1 MSTPPPQRGQGVP
14 QPRANG
20 GGKDGEEKKV
30 IASAGAGVPPQQFMF
45 GTMNMAKSPSGQ
57 PSMPGM
63 PPGGRPMPGAPMMGM
78 MPPGGKPGMPG
89 MGMPPGQM
97 FTPGS
102 APFNMG
108 MMMGVPPMGV
118 PAYAKPPGMKPPSS
132 PSTPPVKSASKAIK
146 IVNPKTKQEVK
157 VGAPATPPGAPA
169 AAAPAAA
176 PVDAA
181 PPAAASPTPAAP
193 ASAPTPTPAPV
204 PAKPAP
210 VNFAA
215 MAAKPAN
222 PPKPTPAPVAPKA
235 PEPKSTEPPAPKV
248 TKPEEAKAP
257 VPAPVKPAAPTAAD
271 ILRKA
276 PEAPKPQPPK
286 QEEPK
291 EPPKHRA
298 VEQLAEAVAKVD
310 LKKSESASSFAS
322 DVTSD
327 AGSDATENVPR
338 TRSAPPAIT
347 EFTLA
352 EKPADGKY
360 TLDEM
365 KAMRD
370 SPLAQTKPANWIVPD
385 DTDYWPVPGFICPP
399 GVQSFGGGRSGG
411 RRGGSRG
418 GGGYDKKGDDKW
430 AHRQLPADGGRR
442 GDRRGGGY
450 NQSQY
455 RIPPGELP
463 KLHKTDKKYV
473 IGVVDDEEQKR
484 QRAFKAI
491 LNKLTPDNFE
501 KLLEKILDVGITE
514 VETLVGL
521 IGQLFEKALQEPTFS
536 SLYAQLCRVLSD
548 RFESEGVEFLDPTA
562 EKGMQAITFKRVL
575 LKKCQQEFESGDKAI
590 ARAEAGEDED
600 DEKKE
605 EEKEGEE
612 KTEEKKE
619 LEEGEIDEPPKPKT
633 EEELAL
639 EERRKQLKRE
649 EKILQARRRMLG
661 NIRFI
666 GELFKKTM
674 LAEGVMH
681 TCIMKLLGD
690 GKRDPTEE
698 DVEALCK
705 LMMTVGGQ
713 LDSPKAKAYMD
724 AYFTRIATLSKLTD
738 LSSRHRFMLQDVID
752 TRSKGWR
759 ERRKQEGPKKIEE
772 VHRDAQRQ
780 AMEQTRRAG
789 IRPERSTSF
798 GNLSRSDSRRGGGD
812 FERPPSRGARGGDDR
827 GSFQRSDSRS
837 GFGGDRRG
845 DSRSGRDF
853 DARSTIPAPNR
864 TVPAPNKTVPAP
876 ASAVPAPK
884 TATDEKESAADDEA
898 FIAERKKTTEYFY
911 DDKDVS
917 EAIKVIATWS
927 GTRLVGFIEYF
938 LTTSFERRD
947 MDWDAAYGL
956 VRALAAS
963 DGPMSGAQLI
973 EGFVPLFNN
982 IEDVMCDLP
991 KAGEHIAA
999 CVAGP
1004 VLDGSCALADVASAL
1019 RKATPEGEEPG
1030 YTLAEGFALTI
1041 FAHTLAQVQ
1050 RLAGDD
1056 DSAKMPALL
1065 RASGV
1070 ALADLRGD
1078 VDKEDDTVVPKL
1090 IEKLGL
1096 RGVQ

>member
-157 VGAPATPPGAPA
+157 VGAPATPPAAPA

-310 LKKSESASSFAS
+310 LKKSESASSIAS

-418 GGGYDKKGDDKW
+418 GGGYDKKEDDKW

-590 ARAEAGEDED
+590 AKAEAGEDED

-724 AYFTRIATLSKLTD
+724 AYFSRIATLSKLTD

-864 TVPAPNKTVPAP
+864 TVPAPNKTVPVP

>member
-14 QPRANG
+14 QPRANA

-45 GTMNMAKSPSGQ
+45 GTMNMAKSPGGQ
-57 PSMPGM
+57 PGMPGM

-157 VGAPATPPGAPA
+157 VGAPATPPAAPA

-176 PVDAA
+176 PVAAA
-181 PPAAASPTPAAP
+181 PPAAAPPTPAAP
-193 ASAPTPTPAPV
+193 ASSPTPTPAPV

-248 TKPEEAKAP
+248 TKPEETKAP

-310 LKKSESASSFAS
+310 LKKSESTSSIAS

-327 AGSDATENVPR
+327 AGSDATETVPR

-562 EKGMQAITFKRVL
+562 EEGQQAITFKRVL

-590 ARAEAGEDED
+590 AKAEAGEDED

-666 GELFKKTM
+666 GELFKKSM

-724 AYFTRIATLSKLTD
+724 AYFSRIATLSKLTD

-973 EGFVPLFNN
+973 EGFAPLFNN

>member
-89 MGMPPGQM
+89 LGMPPGQM

-590 ARAEAGEDED
+590 AKAEAGEDED

>member
-157 VGAPATPPGAPA
+157 VGAPATPPAAPA
-169 AAAPAAA
+169 ASAPAAA

-215 MAAKPAN
+215 MAAKPAS

-327 AGSDATENVPR
+327 AGSDVTENVPR

-724 AYFTRIATLSKLTD
+724 AYFSRIATLSKLTD

>member
-45 GTMNMAKSPSGQ
+45 GTMNMAKSPGGQ
-57 PSMPGM
+57 PGMPGM

-89 MGMPPGQM
+89 LGMPPGQM

-157 VGAPATPPGAPA
+157 VGAPATPPAAPA
-169 AAAPAAA
+169 ASAPAAA
-176 PVDAA
+176 PLTPLHPCCVANARGPGLGAVADAGPGA
-181 PPAAASPTPAAP
+181 CEACAGQLRGDGGEARQPAEADA
-193 ASAPTPTPAPV
+193 
-204 PAKPAP
+204 
-210 VNFAA
+210 
-215 MAAKPAN
+215 
-222 PPKPTPAPVAPKA
+222 APVAPKA

-327 AGSDATENVPR
+327 AGSDVTENVPR

-666 GELFKKTM
+666 GELFKKSM

-724 AYFTRIATLSKLTD
+724 AYFSRIATLSKLTD

>member
-1 MSTPPPQRGQGVP
+1 
-14 QPRANG
+14 
-20 GGKDGEEKKV
+20 
-30 IASAGAGVPPQQFMF
+30 
-45 GTMNMAKSPSGQ
+45 
-57 PSMPGM
+57 
-63 PPGGRPMPGAPMMGM
+63 
-78 MPPGGKPGMPG
+78 
-89 MGMPPGQM
+89 
-97 FTPGS
+97 
-102 APFNMG
+102 
-108 MMMGVPPMGV
+108 
-118 PAYAKPPGMKPPSS
+118 
-132 PSTPPVKSASKAIK
+132 
-146 IVNPKTKQEVK
+146 
-157 VGAPATPPGAPA
+157 
-169 AAAPAAA
+169 
-176 PVDAA
+176 
-181 PPAAASPTPAAP
+181 
-193 ASAPTPTPAPV
+193 
-204 PAKPAP
+204 
-210 VNFAA
+210 
-215 MAAKPAN
+215 
-222 PPKPTPAPVAPKA
+222 
-235 PEPKSTEPPAPKV
+235 
-248 TKPEEAKAP
+248 
-257 VPAPVKPAAPTAAD
+257 
-271 ILRKA
+271 
-276 PEAPKPQPPK
+276 
-286 QEEPK
+286 
-291 EPPKHRA
+291 
-298 VEQLAEAVAKVD
+298 
-310 LKKSESASSFAS
+310 
-322 DVTSD
+322 
-327 AGSDATENVPR
+327 
-338 TRSAPPAIT
+338 
-347 EFTLA
+347 
-352 EKPADGKY
+352 
-360 TLDEM
+360 
-365 KAMRD
+365 
-370 SPLAQTKPANWIVPD
+370 
-385 DTDYWPVPGFICPP
+385 
-399 GVQSFGGGRSGG
+399 
-411 RRGGSRG
+411 
-418 GGGYDKKGDDKW
+418 
-430 AHRQLPADGGRR
+430 
-442 GDRRGGGY
+442 
-450 NQSQY
+450 
-455 RIPPGELP
+455 
-463 KLHKTDKKYV
+463 
-473 IGVVDDEEQKR
+473 
-484 QRAFKAI
+484 
-491 LNKLTPDNFE
+491 
-501 KLLEKILDVGITE
+501 
-514 VETLVGL
+514 
-521 IGQLFEKALQEPTFS
+521 
-536 SLYAQLCRVLSD
+536 
-548 RFESEGVEFLDPTA
+548 
-562 EKGMQAITFKRVL
+562 
-575 LKKCQQEFESGDKAI
+575 
-590 ARAEAGEDED
+590 
-600 DEKKE
+600 
-605 EEKEGEE
+605 
-612 KTEEKKE
+612 
-619 LEEGEIDEPPKPKT
+619 
-633 EEELAL
+633 
-639 EERRKQLKRE
+639 
-649 EKILQARRRMLG
+649 MLG

-666 GELFKKTM
+666 GELFKKSM

-724 AYFTRIATLSKLTD
+724 AYFSRIATLSKLTD

>member
-204 PAKPAP
+204 PPKPAP

-327 AGSDATENVPR
+327 AGSDVTENVPR

-590 ARAEAGEDED
+590 AKAEAGEDED

-982 IEDVMCDLP
+982 IEHVMCDLP
-991 KAGEHIAA
+991 KAGDHI
-999 CVAGP
+999 
-1004 VLDGSCALADVASAL
+1004 
-1019 RKATPEGEEPG
+1019 
-1030 YTLAEGFALTI
+1030 
-1041 FAHTLAQVQ
+1041 
-1050 RLAGDD
+1050 
-1056 DSAKMPALL
+1056 
-1065 RASGV
+1065 
-1070 ALADLRGD
+1070 
-1078 VDKEDDTVVPKL
+1078 DKEDDTVVPKL

>member
-1 MSTPPPQRGQGVP
+1 
-14 QPRANG
+14 
-20 GGKDGEEKKV
+20 
-30 IASAGAGVPPQQFMF
+30 
-45 GTMNMAKSPSGQ
+45 
-57 PSMPGM
+57 
-63 PPGGRPMPGAPMMGM
+63 MMGM

-89 MGMPPGQM
+89 LGMPPGQM

-157 VGAPATPPGAPA
+157 VGAPATPPAAPA
-169 AAAPAAA
+169 ASAPAAA

-215 MAAKPAN
+215 MAAKPAS

-666 GELFKKTM
+666 GELFKKSM

-724 AYFTRIATLSKLTD
+724 AYFSRIATLSKLTD

>member
-45 GTMNMAKSPSGQ
+45 GTMNMAKSPGGQ
-57 PSMPGM
+57 PGMPGM

-89 MGMPPGQM
+89 LGMPPGQM

-157 VGAPATPPGAPA
+157 VGAPATPPAAPA
-169 AAAPAAA
+169 ASAPAAA

-215 MAAKPAN
+215 MAAKPAS

-327 AGSDATENVPR
+327 AGSDVTENVPR

-666 GELFKKTM
+666 GELFKKSM

-724 AYFTRIATLSKLTD
+724 AYFSRIATLSKLTD

-884 TATDEKESAADDEA
+884 TATDERSPPP
-898 FIAERKKTTEYFY
+898 TM
-911 DDKDVS
+911 
-917 EAIKVIATWS
+917 
-927 GTRLVGFIEYF
+927 
-938 LTTSFERRD
+938 RRSS
-947 MDWDAAYGL
+947 L
-956 VRALAAS
+956 
-963 DGPMSGAQLI
+963 
-973 EGFVPLFNN
+973 
-982 IEDVMCDLP
+982 
-991 KAGEHIAA
+991 
-999 CVAGP
+999 
-1004 VLDGSCALADVASAL
+1004 
-1019 RKATPEGEEPG
+1019 
-1030 YTLAEGFALTI
+1030 
-1041 FAHTLAQVQ
+1041 
-1050 RLAGDD
+1050 
-1056 DSAKMPALL
+1056 SAKRPRSTSMTT
-1065 RASGV
+1065 R
-1070 ALADLRGD
+1070 
-1078 VDKEDDTVVPKL
+1078 T
-1090 IEKLGL
+1090 
-1096 RGVQ
+1096 

>member
-157 VGAPATPPGAPA
+157 VGAPATPPAAPA
-169 AAAPAAA
+169 ASAPAAA

-215 MAAKPAN
+215 MAAKPAS

-310 LKKSESASSFAS
+310 LKKSESASSIAS

-327 AGSDATENVPR
+327 AGSDATETVPR

-590 ARAEAGEDED
+590 AKAEAGEDED

>member
-89 MGMPPGQM
+89 LGMPPGQM

-215 MAAKPAN
+215 MAAKPAS

-327 AGSDATENVPR
+327 AGSDVTENVPR

>member
-45 GTMNMAKSPSGQ
+45 GTMNMAKSPSRQ

-310 LKKSESASSFAS
+310 LKKSESASSIAS

-327 AGSDATENVPR
+327 AGSDATETVPR

-590 ARAEAGEDED
+590 AKAEAGEDED

-1004 VLDGSCALADVASAL
+1004 VLDGSCALADVASA
-1019 RKATPEGEEPG
+1019 
-1030 YTLAEGFALTI
+1030 FAN
-1041 FAHTLAQVQ
+1041 
-1050 RLAGDD
+1050 
-1056 DSAKMPALL
+1056 
-1065 RASGV
+1065 
-1070 ALADLRGD
+1070 
-1078 VDKEDDTVVPKL
+1078 
-1090 IEKLGL
+1090 
-1096 RGVQ
+1096 

>member
-1 MSTPPPQRGQGVP
+1 M
-14 QPRANG
+14 
-20 GGKDGEEKKV
+20 
-30 IASAGAGVPPQQFMF
+30 
-45 GTMNMAKSPSGQ
+45 
-57 PSMPGM
+57 
-63 PPGGRPMPGAPMMGM
+63 
-78 MPPGGKPGMPG
+78 
-89 MGMPPGQM
+89 
-97 FTPGS
+97 
-102 APFNMG
+102 
-108 MMMGVPPMGV
+108 
-118 PAYAKPPGMKPPSS
+118 
-132 PSTPPVKSASKAIK
+132 
-146 IVNPKTKQEVK
+146 
-157 VGAPATPPGAPA
+157 
-169 AAAPAAA
+169 
-176 PVDAA
+176 
-181 PPAAASPTPAAP
+181 
-193 ASAPTPTPAPV
+193 
-204 PAKPAP
+204 
-210 VNFAA
+210 
-215 MAAKPAN
+215 
-222 PPKPTPAPVAPKA
+222 
-235 PEPKSTEPPAPKV
+235 
-248 TKPEEAKAP
+248 
-257 VPAPVKPAAPTAAD
+257 
-271 ILRKA
+271 
-276 PEAPKPQPPK
+276 
-286 QEEPK
+286 
-291 EPPKHRA
+291 
-298 VEQLAEAVAKVD
+298 
-310 LKKSESASSFAS
+310 
-322 DVTSD
+322 
-327 AGSDATENVPR
+327 
-338 TRSAPPAIT
+338 
-347 EFTLA
+347 
-352 EKPADGKY
+352 
-360 TLDEM
+360 
-365 KAMRD
+365 
-370 SPLAQTKPANWIVPD
+370 
-385 DTDYWPVPGFICPP
+385 
-399 GVQSFGGGRSGG
+399 
-411 RRGGSRG
+411 
-418 GGGYDKKGDDKW
+418 
-430 AHRQLPADGGRR
+430 
-442 GDRRGGGY
+442 
-450 NQSQY
+450 
-455 RIPPGELP
+455 
-463 KLHKTDKKYV
+463 
-473 IGVVDDEEQKR
+473 
-484 QRAFKAI
+484 
-491 LNKLTPDNFE
+491 
-501 KLLEKILDVGITE
+501 
-514 VETLVGL
+514 
-521 IGQLFEKALQEPTFS
+521 
-536 SLYAQLCRVLSD
+536 
-548 RFESEGVEFLDPTA
+548 
-562 EKGMQAITFKRVL
+562 
-575 LKKCQQEFESGDKAI
+575 KKCQQEFESGDKAI
-590 ARAEAGEDED
+590 AKAEAGEDED

-1050 RLAGDD
+1050 RLAGDE

>member
-89 MGMPPGQM
+89 LGMPPGQM

-248 TKPEEAKAP
+248 TKPEEAKAA

-310 LKKSESASSFAS
+310 LKKSESASSIAS

-327 AGSDATENVPR
+327 AGSDATETVPR

-590 ARAEAGEDED
+590 AKAEAGEDED

>member
-1 MSTPPPQRGQGVP
+1 
-14 QPRANG
+14 
-20 GGKDGEEKKV
+20 
-30 IASAGAGVPPQQFMF
+30 
-45 GTMNMAKSPSGQ
+45 
-57 PSMPGM
+57 
-63 PPGGRPMPGAPMMGM
+63 MMGM

-89 MGMPPGQM
+89 LGMPPGQM

-157 VGAPATPPGAPA
+157 VGAPATPPAAPA
-169 AAAPAAA
+169 ASAPAAA

-215 MAAKPAN
+215 MAAKPAS

-327 AGSDATENVPR
+327 AGSDVTENVPR

-666 GELFKKTM
+666 GELFKKSM

-724 AYFTRIATLSKLTD
+724 AYFSRIATLSKLTD

>member
-1 MSTPPPQRGQGVP
+1 
-14 QPRANG
+14 
-20 GGKDGEEKKV
+20 
-30 IASAGAGVPPQQFMF
+30 
-45 GTMNMAKSPSGQ
+45 
-57 PSMPGM
+57 
-63 PPGGRPMPGAPMMGM
+63 
-78 MPPGGKPGMPG
+78 
-89 MGMPPGQM
+89 
-97 FTPGS
+97 
-102 APFNMG
+102 MG

-215 MAAKPAN
+215 MAAKPAS

-310 LKKSESASSFAS
+310 LKKSESASSIAS

-327 AGSDATENVPR
+327 AGSDATETVPR

-590 ARAEAGEDED
+590 AKAEAGEDED

-724 AYFTRIATLSKLTD
+724 AYFSRIATLSKLTD

>member
-45 GTMNMAKSPSGQ
+45 GTMNMAKSPSRQ

-271 ILRKA
+271 ILRKV

-310 LKKSESASSFAS
+310 LKKSESASSIAS

-327 AGSDATENVPR
+327 AGSDATETVPR

-590 ARAEAGEDED
+590 AKAEAGEDED

>member
-157 VGAPATPPGAPA
+157 VGAPATPPAAPA

-310 LKKSESASSFAS
+310 LKKSESASSIAS

-365 KAMRD
+365 KVMRD

-418 GGGYDKKGDDKW
+418 GGGYDKKEDDKW

-590 ARAEAGEDED
+590 AKAEAGEDED

-724 AYFTRIATLSKLTD
+724 AYFSRIATLSKLTD